1 MERRKC
7 VRDAAVQPVLH
18 VVVAGPGPRTG
29 RRVRPTRLLA
39 ALAGDE
45 IEKLI
50 DYRRPFRRKMQ
61 VGDERGERHV
71 DRLESISTGRRAPA
85 TSIGRSD
92 FFRLFDH
99 DIVHR
104 HVLVHAA

>member
-1 MERRKC
+1 
-7 VRDAAVQPVLH
+7 
-18 VVVAGPGPRTG
+18 
-29 RRVRPTRLLA
+29 
-39 ALAGDE
+39 
-45 IEKLI
+45 
-50 DYRRPFRRKMQ
+50 MQ

-71 DRLESISTGRRAPA
+71 DRPESISTGRRAPA
-85 TSIGRSD
+85 TCTGRSD